1 MLIHIRSIHYKLI
14 RQESCPSKWIRCLQ
28 FFSLFNCPLTP
39 WVRDLWVEGL
49 VGWQFNSAFWGIPL
63 ALTGRIEVI
72 KWRRTRGAYR
82 MAAHLDRSIPS
93 SSMPFSLYKSS
104 SLPFIS
110 LLSAKIYDQCEP
122 VILVKEAQR
131 PPGATVIFIL
141 FTTHFQLVSP
151 LLLPFKFL
159 FTFWSLYC
167 RQLF

>member
-93 SSMPFSLYKSS
+93 SSMPFSLYINQVLFLSFLYFLPKFTISANPS
-104 SLPFIS
+104 SLLKKHSVHLVQPSFSFFS
-110 LLSAKIYDQCEP
+110 LLTSN
-122 VILVKEAQR
+122 
-131 PPGATVIFIL
+131 
-141 FTTHFQLVSP
+141 
-151 LLLPFKFL
+151 
-159 FTFWSLYC
+159 W
-167 RQLF
+167 